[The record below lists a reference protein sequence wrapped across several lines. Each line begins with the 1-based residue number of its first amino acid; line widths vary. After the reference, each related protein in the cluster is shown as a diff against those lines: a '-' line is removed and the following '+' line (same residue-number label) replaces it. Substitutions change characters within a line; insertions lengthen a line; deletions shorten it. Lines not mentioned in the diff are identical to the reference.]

1 MCNYYFVYDPHNK
14 REYACKESYYDK
26 HRKNLIVIALGTISE
41 LEEFIGSDIIL
52 LDNEGD

>member
-1 MCNYYFVYDPHNK
+1 MCNYYFVYDPSNK

-26 HRKNLIVIALGTISE
+26 HRKDLVVIALGTISE

-52 LDNEGD
+52 IDNQGE